1 MWGERGL
8 RMWNLTSYSSR
19 NAWQGFSMS
28 FASHPA
34 PVWNSPYNYWWR
46 RIRRNRGYGCQT
58 CCSAGAFANAERSND
73 YIWNTSSEMEFL
85 NGLEAQL
92 LELRAGNVSQQ
103 AGGSCSLYKLLLAC
117 SFLSPVLAECK
128 LLRQQAQERHWP
140 VAVCFLFFCV
150 RGFLGRWMWG
160 LSKRSFCQEPV
171 LCCQSETWLMLN
183 HFIGWEGKCSTDHWV
198 ARYLSLYLCT
208 LLCFPRAFFPFSP

>member
-1 MWGERGL
+1 MAVRLVAQQVHLQMLKDQMTIFETLPL
-8 RMWNLTSYSSR
+8 R
-19 NAWQGFSMS
+19 
-28 FASHPA
+28 
-34 PVWNSPYNYWWR
+34 WNSWMGWR
-46 RIRRNRGYGCQT
+46 LSC
-58 CCSAGAFANAERSND
+58 
-73 YIWNTSSEMEFL
+73 WNC
-85 NGLEAQL
+85 GLGMWA
-92 LELRAGNVSQQ
+92 SKP
-103 AGGSCSLYKLLLAC
+103 GGSCSLYKLLLAC

-150 RGFLGRWMWG
+150 CGFLGRWMWG